1 MSKWL
6 TSEKFDKPLNL
17 KDPVLIEG
25 LPGIGNVG
33 KIAIDYIIDNVKPT
47 LIYQIHSHNF
57 PHSVFLTEENTI
69 ELPSVKIYRYKGKD
83 RDILFL
89 GGDTQPIDEVS
100 SYEFCEQILNFAE
113 KVGCK
118 EIITLGGI
126 GMPSL
131 IKEPKIFG
139 AVTSTIAMKKYKKF
153 KNIDFKINQ
162 KIEAIVG
169 ATGLLLGLANLRG
182 MEGISL
188 LAETHA
194 RQSHLGFNEA
204 KLLVENLN
212 NILNLNIDVTEL
224 EKANEPD
231 KKSEKS
237 AVDES
242 KKTIKKIVKTNT
254 ENKSGVYYI
263 S

>member
-6 TSEKFDKPLNL
+6 TFEKFSKPLKL
-17 KDPVLIEG
+17 KNPILIEG

-57 PHSVFLTEENTI
+57 PHSVFLSEDNTI
-69 ELPSVKIYRYKGKD
+69 ELPSVKIYRYEGKE
-83 RDILFL
+83 RDILLL
-89 GGDTQPIDEVS
+89 GGDVQPLDEVS
-100 SYEFCEQILNFAE
+100 SYEFCEEVLNFVE

-126 GMPSL
+126 GMPDL
-131 IKEPKIFG
+131 VKDPKIFG
-139 AVTSTIAMKKYKKF
+139 AVTSANALKKYKKF

-169 ATGLLLGLANLRG
+169 ATGLLLGLGNLRG
-182 MEGISL
+182 IEGVSL

-194 RQSHLGFNEA
+194 HQTHLGFNEA
-204 KLLVENLN
+204 KVLVENLN
-212 NILNLNIDVTEL
+212 QILNLKIDVKNL
-224 EKANEPD
+224 EKATETESKQNRSEKTTL
-231 KKSEKS
+231 KKSAAPKIKVVGEKP
-237 AVDES
+237 
-242 KKTIKKIVKTNT
+242 
-254 ENKSGVYYI
+254 VYYI